1 MSLSRYTKIQYNCRM
16 TPEEALDLH
25 RRYAKRK
32 LNQYC
37 ERLFKHHFAFAVR
50 IAMRYV
56 RDEFPADEAISA
68 AVSGLLEALRR
79 YDPEKSAF
87 TTFSYWWMLK
97 HVLQERAF
105 AKDVVRLPIGVI
117 RKARQARRLRVKL
130 GANDFQIARELGVDL
145 EELERIEDVHGH
157 PTTCRMSA
165 PPDGSVWV
173 PDTLLENRADQSP
186 TPAEALEQ
194 AEERKLDATRQ
205 RALSK
210 VLGNMRGRDR
220 EVIEARFRN
229 PPVPFGV
236 LGKRYGMTREG
247 VRKLFVAAMLT
258 LKSRCHGPRVD

>member
-1 MSLSRYTKIQYNCRM
+1 MSISRYTKIQYNCRM

-37 ERLFKHHFAFAVR
+37 ERLFKHHFAFAVNV
-50 IAMRYV
+50 AVRYA
-56 RDEFPADEAISA
+56 RPDFPAEEAISA
-68 AVSGLLEALRR
+68 AVNGLLEALRR
-79 YDPEKSAF
+79 YDPDKAAF

-97 HVLQERAF
+97 YILQERAF
-105 AKDVVRLPIGVI
+105 AREVVRLPIGVV

-130 GANDFQIARELGVDL
+130 GHDDLLIAEEMGVDVR
-145 EELERIEDVHGH
+145 ELERIENIHSQFPRIGEINDGFW
-157 PTTCRMSA
+157 MSEDALGAHVDPA
-165 PPDGSVWV
+165 P
-173 PDTLLENRADQSP
+173 N
-186 TPAEALEQ
+186 PAEALEQ
-194 AEERKLDATRQ
+194 SEDQKIEAIRRRSLT
-205 RALSK
+205 K
-210 VLGNMRGRDR
+210 VLGNMRTRDR
-220 EVIEARFRN
+220 EIIEARFRN